1 MTPAKKKARVR
12 KRRHSE
18 QLKRFDYTRKGT
30 LKAEQ
35 PIVSANSLQ
44 FCHHELEDRGN

>member
-1 MTPAKKKARVR
+1 MTPAKKKARVS
-12 KRRHSE
+12 KRRYSE
-18 QLKRFDYTRKGT
+18 QLKRFDYTRNGT